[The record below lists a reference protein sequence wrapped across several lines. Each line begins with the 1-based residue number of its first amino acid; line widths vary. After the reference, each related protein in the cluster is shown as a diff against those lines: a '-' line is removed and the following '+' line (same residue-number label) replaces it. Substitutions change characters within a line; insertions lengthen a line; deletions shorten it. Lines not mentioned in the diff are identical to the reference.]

1 MNLLTPK
8 RNKITETTIFVTRVY
23 NNIALSTATFTSK
36 KGLKMKSKE
45 EVVTMGKLS
54 HKATSD
60 EAGGKEFIT
69 FLQACSDALNRG
81 DSVQAIWSD
90 FLRSEK

>member
-1 MNLLTPK
+1 
-8 RNKITETTIFVTRVY
+8 
-23 NNIALSTATFTSK
+23 
-36 KGLKMKSKE
+36 MKSKE

-81 DSVQAIWSD
+81 DSVQAIWTD
-90 FLRSEK
+90 FLRSKK

>member
-1 MNLLTPK
+1 MC
-8 RNKITETTIFVTRVY
+8 NKIPEMTIFVTRVY

-45 EVVTMGKLS
+45 EFETMGKLS
-54 HKATSD
+54 HDATRD
-60 EAGGKEFIT
+60 ESGGKEFIT

-81 DSVQAIWSD
+81 DSVQAIWTD
-90 FLRSEK
+90 FLRSKK